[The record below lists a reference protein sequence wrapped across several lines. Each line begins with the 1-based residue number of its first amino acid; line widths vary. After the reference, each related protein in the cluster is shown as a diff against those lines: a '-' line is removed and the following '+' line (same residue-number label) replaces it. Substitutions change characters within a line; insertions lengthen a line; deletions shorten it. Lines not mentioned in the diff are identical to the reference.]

1 MNIVAAVLGSA
12 GLMSAIYI
20 ILIMAKLSQKLG
32 AVTKMRGYYRGF
44 YISAIFLLVSLIA
57 YFLKTS
63 VLLASEQAPA
73 LLNNDWFYLLTYYL
87 PLAVGTSVSLAITLR
102 YWDWL
107 LKE

>member
-1 MNIVAAVLGSA
+1 LNIVAAVLGSA

-20 ILIMAKLSQKLG
+20 TLIMARLSQKLG
-32 AVTKMRGYYRGF
+32 AVTKMPGYYRGF
-44 YISAIFLLVSLIA
+44 YVSAVFLLVSLIA

-73 LLNNDWFYLLTYYL
+73 LLNNDLFYLLTYYL
-87 PLAVGTSVSLAITLR
+87 PFAIGTSISLAIAFR

>member
-1 MNIVAAVLGSA
+1 MNIVAAVLGSM
-12 GLMSAIYI
+12 GLISAIYI
-20 ILIMAKLSQKLG
+20 TLIISRLSQKLG

-44 YISAIFLLVSLIA
+44 YVSAIFLLVSLIA
-57 YFLKTS
+57 HLLKTS

-73 LLNNDWFYLLTYYL
+73 LLNSDLFYLLTYYL
-87 PLAVGTSVSLAITLR
+87 PLAIGTSINLAITLR

>member
-1 MNIVAAVLGSA
+1 MNIVAAVLGSV

-20 ILIMAKLSQKLG
+20 TLIMARLSQKLG
-32 AVTKMRGYYRGF
+32 AVTKMRDYYRGF
-44 YISAIFLLVSLIA
+44 YVSAIFLLVSLIA

-63 VLLASEQAPA
+63 VLLASERAPA
-73 LLNNDWFYLLTYYL
+73 LLNNDLFYLLTYYL
-87 PLAVGTSVSLAITLR
+87 PLAIGTSISLAITLR

>member
-1 MNIVAAVLGSA
+1 
-12 GLMSAIYI
+12 MSAIYI
-20 ILIMAKLSQKLG
+20 TLIMAKLSQKLG

>member
-1 MNIVAAVLGSA
+1 LNIVAAVLGSA

>member
-1 MNIVAAVLGSA
+1 LNIVAAVLGSM
-12 GLMSAIYI
+12 GLISAIYI
-20 ILIMAKLSQKLG
+20 TLIIAKLSQKLG

-44 YISAIFLLVSLIA
+44 YVSAIFLLVSLIA
-57 YFLKTS
+57 HLLKTS

-73 LLNNDWFYLLTYYL
+73 LLNSDLFYLLTYYL
-87 PLAVGTSVSLAITLR
+87 PLAIGTSINLAITLR

>member
-1 MNIVAAVLGSA
+1 LNIVAAVLGSM
-12 GLMSAIYI
+12 GLISAIYI
-20 ILIMAKLSQKLG
+20 TLIIARLSQKLG

-44 YISAIFLLVSLIA
+44 YVSAIFLLVSLIA
-57 YFLKTS
+57 HLLKTS

-73 LLNNDWFYLLTYYL
+73 LLNSDLFYLLTYYL
-87 PLAVGTSVSLAITLR
+87 PLAIGTSINLAITLR

>member
-1 MNIVAAVLGSA
+1 MNIIAAVLGSA

-20 ILIMAKLSQKLG
+20 TLIMARLSQKLG
-32 AVTKMRGYYRGF
+32 AVTKMRSYYRGF
-44 YISAIFLLVSLIA
+44 YVSAVFLLVSLIA

-73 LLNNDWFYLLTYYL
+73 LLNNDLFYLLTHYL
-87 PLAVGTSVSLAITLR
+87 PFAIGTSISLAITLR